1 MSSMVTNSVRRS
13 ADHFEPEADMDPAAQ
28 RKLRGQLEKIDYTAF
43 ACNREVVAATL
54 GKATTEQF
62 QRLALA
68 AAHARA
74 QWVREALLQTETT
87 HRPGPDA
94 IARVAAARHA
104 FDELTLA
111 YETLRRM
118 VERGY
123 LPF

>member
-13 ADHFEPEADMDPAAQ
+13 ADHFEPDADLDPAAQ

-54 GKATTEQF
+54 GRATTEQF

-74 QWVREALLQTETT
+74 QWVREAITQTETT
-87 HRPGPDA
+87 HRPTPEA
-94 IARVAAARHA
+94 IVRLAAMRTAY
-104 FDELTLA
+104 DELTLA
-111 YETLRRM
+111 YESLRRM

-123 LPF
+123 LPV

>member
-1 MSSMVTNSVRRS
+1 
-13 ADHFEPEADMDPAAQ
+13 MDPAAQ